1 MNCQGY
7 PPSPSLPCKA
17 TYHTSGCK
25 DVAADVLMEQIPLP
39 PSFPANVNSF
49 LSYLEKKADANV
61 DQVLSAV

>member
-7 PPSPSLPCKA
+7 PASTFPA
-17 TYHTSGCK
+17 RQHIHTSGCK
-25 DVAADVLMEQIPLP
+25 DVVAAVLMEQIPLP

-61 DQVLSAV
+61 DQVL

>member
-7 PPSPSLPCKA
+7 PASTLPA
-17 TYHTSGCK
+17 RQHIHASGCR
-25 DVAADVLMEQIPLP
+25 DVAAAVLMEQILLP

>member
-7 PPSPSLPCKA
+7 PASTLPA
-17 TYHTSGCK
+17 RQYIHASGCK
-25 DVAADVLMEQIPLP
+25 DVADAVLMEQIPLS